1 MFDETKTKEELFG
14 ELSALRRRVADL
26 EALRAEQKRTETAL
40 LESEQNFRAIVE
52 NVNDGIMLVAGEDGT
67 HVYAN
72 KRTAEIT
79 GYSVSELLETSIQDL
94 APPDDY
100 QRLMERFRT
109 IVEGRHFDPG
119 HEANLVR
126 KDGKVIPVAVT
137 SAKIV
142 WRDQPADLVV
152 FRDITERKKAESALQ
167 ESEARLRT
175 AMESLPFDFFC
186 IDKTGRYVM
195 QNSTCRERWGDLL
208 GKRPEDLEVEE
219 ETLALWSQ
227 NNRKAFAG
235 EIVTG
240 EVSFKVGG
248 KEGYYQNIISPIH
261 EGGKIQGIL
270 GVNIDITERKRA
282 EEALK
287 KAHAELERQVEK
299 RTAELVRA
307 NKRLQREVQE
317 RTQLEEAAS
326 QSEEHFR
333 SIFEKSQ
340 DAICFIDDKGY
351 CHMVNEAMCDLT
363 GVSRQELINMHYSAF
378 VDAETYDLLEQYW
391 QRRKRNEPAPSRYEF
406 TLIRPDGDVRI
417 VENVPTVVRL
427 SDTSPLTF
435 AILRDVTERRRMA
448 DALESMRS
456 RLLNLQESE
465 RSTISRVLHDTIG
478 QNVSIL
484 DFNLTTIEE
493 MLDEASLER
502 IKRLIEN
509 MRSVIRET
517 GDKLRDI
524 SSGLHPRIVQE
535 LGLVVGVK
543 NLIERLRRI
552 TGLKVTTSVELDELQ
567 IEESVA
573 INLYRIVQEAFTNI
587 VRHSKC
593 SAVSFEMALVD
604 SRLVMVIKDNGQGF
618 SFEDVNRREIDQ
630 RGMGIFI
637 ITERAKAMGGKLQI
651 VSEPNRGTELQVEV
665 PLMIA

>member
-1 MFDETKTKEELFG
+1 MYDESKTKEEILG
-14 ELSALRRRVADL
+14 ELSALRLRVAAL
-26 EALRAEQKRTETAL
+26 EAVKAQQKRTEKAL

-52 NVNDGIMLVAGEDGT
+52 SANDGIMIAAGEDGT

-72 KRTAEIT
+72 KRAAEIT
-79 GYSVSELLETSIQDL
+79 GYSVSELLETSVRDL
-94 APPDDY
+94 AAPDDY

-109 IVEGRHFDPG
+109 ILEGRHFALG
-119 HEANLVR
+119 HETNLIR

-152 FRDITERKKAESALQ
+152 FRDITERKKAESALR

-208 GKRPEDLEVEE
+208 GKRPEDLEVDE
-219 ETLALWSQ
+219 ETLAFWRK
-227 NNRKAFAG
+227 NNRKALAG
-235 EIVTG
+235 EIVKG

-261 EGGKIQGIL
+261 EEGKIQGIL
-270 GVNIDITERKRA
+270 GVNIDITEHKRA

-307 NKRLQREVQE
+307 NKRLQQEVQE
-317 RTQLEEAAS
+317 RTQLEEAAR

-340 DAICFIDDKGY
+340 DAICLIDDKGY

-363 GVSRQELINMHYSAF
+363 GASRLELINMHYSAF
-378 VDAETYDLLEQYW
+378 VDEETYDLLEQYW
-391 QRRKRNEPAPSRYEF
+391 QRRQRNEPAPSRYEF
-406 TLIRPDGDVRI
+406 KLIRPDGDTRI

-427 SDTSPLTF
+427 SDKSPLIL
-435 AILRDVTERRRMA
+435 AILRDVTERRRME

-465 RSTISRVLHDTIG
+465 RITISRVLHDTIG
-478 QNVSIL
+478 QNISIL
-484 DFNLTTIEE
+484 DFNLTTIAE

-502 IKRLIEN
+502 IKGLTEN

-535 LGLVVGVK
+535 LGLVVGVN
-543 NLIERLRRI
+543 NLIERLRRT
-552 TGLKVTTSVELDELQ
+552 TGLKVETFVELDELQ

-573 INLYRIVQEAFTNI
+573 SNLYRIVQEAFTNI

-604 SRLVMVIKDNGQGF
+604 SRLAMVIKDNGQGF
-618 SFEDVNRREIDQ
+618 SLEDVNRREIEQ

-637 ITERAKAMGGKLQI
+637 MTERAKAIGGKLHI
-651 VSEPNRGTELQVEV
+651 VSEPNQGTELQVEV
-665 PLMIA
+665 PLMTA